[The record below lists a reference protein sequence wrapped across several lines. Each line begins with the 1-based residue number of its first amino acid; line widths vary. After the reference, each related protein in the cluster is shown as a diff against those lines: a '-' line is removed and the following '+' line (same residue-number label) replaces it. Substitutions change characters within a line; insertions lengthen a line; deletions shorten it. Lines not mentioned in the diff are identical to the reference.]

1 MDCDVKV
8 LVLVCSKPK
17 PSVLYAI
24 EFKCNAMLMLSNYCY
39 LICKVYYTSIS
50 ILVEIKFSQNYQKP
64 KIIELAY
71 ILYDKLYIKEQ
82 FITVKEYTTN
92 SSLFT

>member
-1 MDCDVKV
+1 MLAL
-8 LVLVCSKPK
+8 LVRSKTSVC
-17 PSVLYAI
+17 YAI
-24 EFKCNAMLMLSNYCY
+24 EFKFNAMHLLSNFYY
-39 LICKVYYTSIS
+39 FICQVYYTSIS